1 MLGGVFEQNV
11 EPILLDRIHH
21 HEGMVGSNQD
31 FELTKLVLG
40 WRHPPQHDFRIGGGW
55 GGCQLR
61 VRAFDTLR
69 GEFTL
74 GPMAAL
80 GDKVLDKRIVERNM
94 AKGLVSKEDY
104 EQHIAA
110 LPDKEGAY
118 ERVGVETP
126 ESPDEDPME

>member
-1 MLGGVFEQNV
+1 MAAPPSTRFQ
-11 EPILLDRIHH
+11 DRRWI
-21 HEGMVGSNQD
+21 
-31 FELTKLVLG
+31 
-40 WRHPPQHDFRIGGGW
+40 

-61 VRAFDTLR
+61 VRAFDTLT

-80 GDKVLDKRIVERNM
+80 GDKILDKRIVERNM
-94 AKGLVSKEDY
+94 AKGLVSKDEY

-118 ERVGVETP
+118 ERVGVEAP
-126 ESPDEDPME
+126 ESSDEVPVE